1 MKFKTSKEKLSK
13 VINKRYTRI
22 SNYLKKQT
30 KTKDMETNHINV
42 AITYT
47 LHKIYLNTLTNN
59 ENVEY
64 LLNELSNY
72 IETNYIN
79 LLEENKTTIEYIKE
93 ISNEI
98 YNKYNNEETLL
109 TINNKDI
116 ADILSKYK
124 DLSNID
130 NLSTS
135 IINTYNAIEKNY
147 KYIELI

>member
-1 MKFKTSKEKLSK
+1 MKIKVNKEKLSK
-13 VINKRYTRI
+13 VINKRYIRI

-47 LHKIYLNTLTNN
+47 LHKIYLNKIANN

-64 LLNELSNY
+64 LLNELDKHIVN
-72 IETNYIN
+72 NYIN
-79 LLEENKTTIEYIKE
+79 LLEENKINIEYIKE

-98 YNKYNNEETLL
+98 YKTYNSEELL
-109 TINNKDI
+109 LNINNQDI
-116 ADILSKYK
+116 FNILSKYK

-130 NLSTS
+130 NLSNS
-135 IINTYNAIEKNY
+135 IINTYNVIKKNY
-147 KYIELI
+147 KYVELI